1 MMLSVTF
8 EKYISTTAKI
18 TLSGIAQAMMSVGLP
33 SFRNMIR
40 MMMASSAPMIIF
52 WKIEVVIIS
61 I

>member
-8 EKYISTTAKI
+8 EKYISTIAKI

-33 SFRNMIR
+33 SLRNMMR
-40 MMMASSAPMIIF
+40 MMIASAAPMIIF